1 MVGVT
6 TDRAELIEIQN
17 IVKVFVVAER
27 IIDLASEIKSES
39 TNKNNLKSQRELNN
53 HPDQYNKHLKSLTV
67 RGLN

>member
-6 TDRAELIEIQN
+6 SNGAELIEIEN

-27 IIDLASEIKSES
+27 IIDLASELKSEVI
-39 TNKNNLKSQRELNN
+39 NKNNLKPSKELNN
-53 HPDQYNKHLKSLTV
+53 LLNPYNKYLRPLTV